1 MFEGCFIMKYLPDE
15 LKKAYEYDLNKCHP
29 IEGLDPPLIG
39 IEDVLQAHYILADYF
54 TDSSAS
60 EEIENM
66 LVGLRNEHLLASAL
80 SRQTVT
86 FCGKTKYTDPIEI
99 CATLF
104 FGLVKDH
111 AFNDGNKRTALLV
124 LLSQLYNYGYYPKS
138 EFKNFENLVL
148 AVADS
153 GNNLLEKR
161 YSKIWKKFKKTGDCE
176 IKTISYIIRHNC
188 EKKDRSF
195 HKDINMRE
203 FCGALDQLA
212 SISYKVDNMKIKF
225 ERKIYRVGII
235 TQTYKYSINFY
246 GWTRPL
252 AAGAVRDVFNKLHL
266 IDEFP
271 SFDAMF
277 SGAKPLYKM
286 INQFEIPFRRLKDE

>member
-1 MFEGCFIMKYLPDE
+1 MLQGCVNMKYLPND
-15 LKKAYEYDLNKCHP
+15 LKKAYELDLQKCHP
-29 IEGLDPPLIG
+29 IEGLEFPLIG

-54 TDSSAS
+54 TDNSAS
-60 EEIENM
+60 EEVERM

-86 FCGKTKYTDPIEI
+86 FCGKTKYTDPIDI

-104 FGLVKDH
+104 YGLVKDH

-148 AVADS
+148 AVADGS
-153 GNNLLEKR
+153 TNQLENKYPR
-161 YSKIWKKFKKTGDCE
+161 VWKKFKKSGDST

-188 EKKDRSF
+188 QKKDRSF
-195 HKDINMRE
+195 HKDMNMRD
-203 FCGALDQLA
+203 FCNALNQLA
-212 SISYKVDNMKIKF
+212 SITYKVDNMKIKF
-225 ERKIYRVGII
+225 ERKTTIAVLIP
-235 TQTYKYSINFY
+235 QTYKYSINFY
-246 GWTRPL
+246 GWTRPV
-252 AAGAVRDVFNKLHL
+252 AAGVVRDVFNKLHL
-266 IDEFP
+266 TDEFS
-271 SFDAMF
+271 SFDTMF
-277 SGAKPLYKM
+277 SGTKPLYKM

>member
-1 MFEGCFIMKYLPDE
+1 MFERDEVMKYLPEE
-15 LKKAYEYDLNKCHP
+15 LKNAYEFDLKKCHP
-29 IEGLDPPLIG
+29 IEGLTFPLIG

-54 TDSSAS
+54 TDNSAP
-60 EEIENM
+60 EEVERM

-86 FCGKTKYTDPIEI
+86 FCGRTKYTDPIDI

-104 FGLVKDH
+104 YGLVKDH

-138 EFKNFENLVL
+138 DFKNFENLVL
-148 AVADS
+148 AVAD
-153 GNNLLEKR
+153 GGANMLERK
-161 YSKIWKKFKKTGDCE
+161 YAKIWKKFKKSDDCE
-176 IKTISYIIRHNC
+176 IKTISYVIRHNC

-203 FCGALDQLA
+203 FCGALSQLS
-212 SISYKVDNMKIKF
+212 SISYRIENMKIKF
-225 ERKIYRVGII
+225 ERKVYKVGIFP
-235 TQTYKYSINFY
+235 QTYKYSINFY

-252 AAGAVRDVFNKLHL
+252 AAGVVRDVFNKLHL

-277 SGAKPLYKM
+277 SGSKPLYKM
-286 INQFEIPFRRLKDE
+286 INQFEVPFRRLKDE